1 MVRFPPPISL
11 FWHWKCAL
19 SLETTL
25 SYLAKSKVDNPPSV
39 LCLKSPQSKKCQSL
53 WTPELENPT
62 QLYPLEIPPHA
73 VTVWLPWWCQQQHQW
88 QRYELQLYHTRKL
101 IWVGCGLPARCC
113 SGIFCTLL
121 NPYHNPMR
129 WRSYHASLDKGV
141 PWSPSPHPQSYLPPL
156 LDAHIMKWL
165 FM

>member
-1 MVRFPPPISL
+1 MVRFSPPISL

-25 SYLAKSKVDNPPSV
+25 SYLAKSKVDNPASV

-62 QLYPLEIPPHA
+62 QLYPLEIPPHVVSVVA
-73 VTVWLPWWCQQQHQW
+73 MVMPTATSVTAMRAAAIPYPQAHLSGMWTPIQVLFWHFLHFVEPLPQSHEVEIISCLFR
-88 QRYELQLYHTRKL
+88 QR
-101 IWVGCGLPARCC
+101 
-113 SGIFCTLL
+113 S
-121 NPYHNPMR
+121 
-129 WRSYHASLDKGV
+129 SLK
-141 PWSPSPHPQSYLPPL
+141 PSRHLQSYLPPL